1 VREIVPLPEIIPLEE
16 TPAYVVGVANLR
28 GQIVPVIDLNL
39 RFGHAPQPYRL
50 EDCIVVLELGEIVIG
65 ILVNEV
71 RNVRDVEPAERLPL
85 PSYGA
90 DMPLDTQ
97 FLTGLLQ
104 TGEQIV
110 MLLHLE
116 NLLRFSGELPALPEV
131 ENLPPVRTDPFL
143 LMSARDRD
151 ILRERTLQ
159 LSQPVESG
167 EGADSTPLVVVRLGD
182 EYFGIALQSIR
193 EFSEVHS
200 LTPIPCCPDHIVG
213 LMNLRGDLITVLDIA
228 GSLGLAS
235 MRAHAD
241 RKIIVLNRSD
251 GGVGVLVDDVL
262 DVLTLSE
269 KAMLPALSTVHSGG
283 EDHRHGMLPYGKRMV
298 SLLDLPALLM
308 QQNLIVNEIP

>member
-1 VREIVPLPEIIPLEE
+1 VPLPEVIPLEE
-16 TPAYVVGVANLR
+16 TPAYVVGVADLR

-50 EDCIVVLELGEIVIG
+50 EDCLVVLEHGETVIG
-65 ILVNEV
+65 IIVNEV
-71 RNVRDVEPAERLPL
+71 RTVRDVLPAERLPL

-90 DMPLDTQ
+90 EMPLDTR
-97 FLTGLLQ
+97 FVAGLVQ

-116 NLLRFSGELPALPEV
+116 NLLRIPGEQPDLPDV
-131 ENLPPVRTDPFL
+131 ENLQPTVRTDAFL
-143 LMSARDRD
+143 LASPHDRD

-159 LSQPVESG
+159 LAQPVERAKA
-167 EGADSTPLVVVRLGD
+167 EDSIPLVVVRLCE
-182 EYFGIALQSIR
+182 EYFGIGLQSIR

-200 LTPIPCCPDHIVG
+200 LTPIPCCPSHIVG

-228 GSLGLAS
+228 GSLGLAPT
-235 MRAHAD
+235 RAPAG
-241 RKIIVLNRSD
+241 RKIVVLNRSE

-262 DVLTLSE
+262 EVLTLSE
-269 KAMLPALSTVHSGG
+269 MEMLPALPTARPAG
-283 EDHRHGMLPYGKRMV
+283 EDHRRGTIPYGKQML

-308 QQNLIVNEIP
+308 QQNLIVNETP